1 MKSRAY
7 NKYIRSVGMT
17 LCLATSG
24 AQAQVAIIGDLNLPG
39 LDLLGGLNGGLPSLD
54 GLANINAVALEHMLS
69 PDTLTGL
76 NPATYGKA
84 LNGLTTI
91 LGSPQTFVPV
101 PLAPPLVYSFIPGF
115 KVLYTA
121 PEQFP
126 GYIIGGGTI
135 LDSSLIAVPAIP
147 IVSAPFPADLSGL
160 SGGLNLVPVAELGV
174 LMSPEAVLS
183 SALTLIP

>member
-17 LCLATSG
+17 LCLATSA
-24 AQAQVAIIGDLNLPG
+24 AQAQVPIIGDLNLPS

-69 PDTLTGL
+69 PDTLTEL

-84 LNGLTTI
+84 LTGFTAI
-91 LGSPQTFVPV
+91 LSSPQTFVPV
-101 PLAPPLVYSFIPGF
+101 PLAPPLVYSFVPGF
-115 KVLYTA
+115 EVLYTA
-121 PEQFP
+121 PEQFL
-126 GYIIGGGTI
+126 GYILGGGSI
-135 LDSSLIAVPAIP
+135 LDPSLIAAPAIP
-147 IVSAPFPADLSGL
+147 VLSAPLPSELR
-160 SGGLNLVPVAELGV
+160 ELGGELSMGKEREIDG

-183 SALTLIP
+183 SALILIP